1 MAIGVQEGD
10 IRQHLAQGGYLRSVL
25 VVSKN
30 VAGGVEHLAYIWAS
44 WRRGFRPLRTWN
56 DKAER
61 TYRDF
66 DRLLTL
72 VRGDFGY
79 RGPIALYLEGDREL
93 ARYRALA
100 EAPEAPEPTPGLASA
115 PPPAAAAAQPGEESS
130 SARGRPEQS

>member
-44 WRRGFRPLRTWN
+44 WRRGFRPLRTWD
-56 DKAER
+56 DKFDR
-61 TYRDF
+61 TYRDL